1 MKENRFLI
9 SFYWKLKSWKCL
21 SSKKGGDQAFYYY
34 NIEGTLLQ
42 DALNYLANVKK
53 VVIGGTSA
61 GCAIQGNYEIYSK
74 DFERINI

>member
-1 MKENRFLI
+1 MVNFLYVI
-9 SFYWKLKSWKCL
+9 
-21 SSKKGGDQAFYYY
+21 GGDQAFYYY

-61 GCAIQGNYEIYSK
+61 GCAIQGFLLQIFKFSL
-74 DFERINI
+74 